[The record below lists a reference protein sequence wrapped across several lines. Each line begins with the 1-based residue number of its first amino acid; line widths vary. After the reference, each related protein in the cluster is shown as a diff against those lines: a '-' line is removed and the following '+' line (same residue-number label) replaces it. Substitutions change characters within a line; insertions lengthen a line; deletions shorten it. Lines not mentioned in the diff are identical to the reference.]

1 LVPDYTTKDACRSHA
16 RQSGSAADFG
26 VVLGFLHIFFFCRDV
41 LAPRVRREAP
51 STSQAVSPPPS
62 SPGDSEELMEDN
74 QRLRIQLQQCRDVL
88 REKIEQL
95 WTKSELLIT
104 CQYENVKHLQALAEA
119 MREKVE
125 HQRRLEDSNKTIASN
140 KIS

>member
-1 LVPDYTTKDACRSHA
+1 
-16 RQSGSAADFG
+16 
-26 VVLGFLHIFFFCRDV
+26 
-41 LAPRVRREAP
+41 
-51 STSQAVSPPPS
+51 VSPPPS